1 MKKRV
6 GLLLLILSLCLPAV
20 NVQAQES
27 KGFDKYVNM
36 ILNEVKGNK
45 SGKELTSLEDSLEDI
60 IQSIKPEDANKIL
73 SFVEEKIEDGSLE
86 SENGIEEAIKDGE
99 EKFGVTLTKEQKEMI
114 YNVIKKVKS
123 LGIDP
128 KFLVNQAE
136 EIYAKYSQELK
147 DQAGEAGKKIV
158 EEAQEKIKE
167 EINKS
172 ITDYFSDM
180 VTNVKTFIKGI
191 FKR

>member
-1 MKKRV
+1 MKKRIS
-6 GLLLLILSLCLPAV
+6 LLVLTFSLCLSVV

-27 KGFDKYVNM
+27 KGFDKYVNI
-36 ILNEVKGNK
+36 ILDEVKGSKNDK
-45 SGKELTSLEDSLEDI
+45 SLISLGESLEDI
-60 IQSIKPEDANKIL
+60 IKSIKPEDANKIL

-86 SENGIEEAIKDGE
+86 SEAGIEDAIKEGE

-114 YNVIKKVKS
+114 YSLVKKVKK

-128 KFLVNQAE
+128 KFIVTQAE
-136 EIYAKYSQELK
+136 EIYAKYSEELK
-147 DQAGEAGKKIV
+147 TQAGEAGKKIV

-172 ITDYFSDM
+172 ITGYFSDM
-180 VTNVKTFIKGI
+180 VTNVTTFFKGF